1 MTITTDPD
9 TRPART
15 RSLAERSGK
24 GKGRGARFRV
34 SIWFA
39 VPCLILFAGVVA
51 YPTIQG
57 TYYAFTDWSGLG
69 SAIHFNGVDNF
80 VELFSS
86 PDTSG
91 ALWHTLLMAA
101 VITIVQNALGLALA
115 LGLSSRI
122 KSRNVLRTLLFAP
135 VVMTP
140 IIVGYIWQFI
150 FVPGGAFANLTA
162 VFGAPNGG
170 LNVLGDTSTAMWG
183 IVAIVVWQYSG
194 YSMVI
199 YLAGMQN
206 IPEEINEASAL
217 DGAGSAKRFFWI
229 TWPLLRTPTLIN
241 ITLSLITSLKL
252 FDQVIATTQG
262 GPGDSTQTLSTL
274 LYSEAFLY
282 NRYGY
287 GIALGLIVF
296 ILIAVI
302 SFGQMRVFRER
313 D

>member
-1 MTITTDPD
+1 MDVTTQ
-9 TRPART
+9 TGARATAT
-15 RSLAERSGK
+15 RSSRATRANGP
-24 GKGRGARFRV
+24 RV
-34 SIWFA
+34 RVPFWFA
-39 VPCLILFAGVVA
+39 VPCLVVFAAIVA

-57 TYYAFTDWSGLG
+57 VYYAFTDWSGLG
-69 SAIHFNGVDNF
+69 SDIHFNGLHNF
-80 VELFSS
+80 RVLFSS
-86 PDTSG
+86 ADTVG

-101 VITIVQNALGLALA
+101 VITIVQNAIGLALA

-140 IIVGYIWQFI
+140 IIVGYVWQFI
-150 FVPGGAFANLTA
+150 FVPDGAVARLSEML
-162 VFGAPNGG
+162 GAGNGG
-170 LNVLGDTSTAMWG
+170 INVLGDPSLALPG
-183 IVAIVVWQYSG
+183 IMAIVVWQYSG

-206 IPEEINEASAL
+206 IPEEINEAAAL
-217 DGAGSAKRFFWI
+217 DGAAAVKRFIWV
-229 TWPLLRTPTLIN
+229 TWPLLRIPTLIN

-262 GPGDSTQTLSTL
+262 GPGNSTQTLSTL
-274 LYSEAFLY
+274 LYNQAFLY

-302 SFGQMRVFRER
+302 SFGQMRVFQER